1 MSWLT
6 KMSLRNR
13 SIVGLLVV
21 AVVVFGV
28 ISVSSLKQ
36 ELIPDLT
43 FPYLTIFTVDPGTSP
58 SDVERNV
65 TTPLEQSIKTTSGV
79 KEYDSFSNEG
89 MSIITVQYE
98 FGTDMNVKEAE
109 VQQAVSGAQLP
120 PTALPPE
127 VAVLNFNSM
136 PVVQLAVTSSLP
148 PQELAT
154 QLGTQVVPELQGIP
168 GVQAVTL
175 SGVEQ
180 MQLQIQLKP
189 AEIARLG
196 VDPTQIAT
204 TVQQANITTGAGT
217 VTSGSLVY
225 PITVTARAQTV
236 AAIKR
241 LVIAPAGTSA
251 LSVAA
256 AGASGGASATGAST
270 SGASTASGT
279 PSTAAAQPVTLG
291 QIADVRIAPAP
302 LTAITRTNGKS
313 SIGISISK
321 ASTGNTVDIANAVA
335 DELPAITRELRG
347 KTKIT
352 TVIDQSIYVKES
364 ITSLWREGLLGAV
377 FAVLIIWVFLRS
389 WRSTLIASLSIPLSV
404 TGALIILYSRGE
416 SLNMLTLGGLTIAIG
431 RVIDDSIVVI
441 ENTYRHLQEGDDVRT
456 AAYTGTREVAGA
468 ITASTL
474 TTVAVFLPLGF
485 VHGMASEFFRPFA
498 LTVTFAL
505 LASLLVALVVVPV
518 ASTWVLSKRQVGH
531 RDPDQVTRLQRAYL
545 PALKLALGHK
555 VITLVLAV
563 AIFVGTMAL
572 TPLLKTN
579 LFDSA
584 AQNTMT
590 VTQQLPPGTSLDAT
604 MVSAAKVEAILA
616 TTEGVDIYQ
625 VTAGSTGSLFGA
637 GGGTSASSSQAVFT
651 VTTDPDMD
659 KLAIVDEVR
668 AEVAKLQN
676 AGTVTVTGEDASNSM
691 GGGSTMEV
699 RVSASDSVVLKEAND
714 IVLERVKTVEG
725 LADVKSNLSEGRP
738 ATTVA
743 IDQAKAAAAGVS
755 PSTLSLYT
763 TLVLNGYPIGVVPT
777 ADGLLPAQV
786 MVQDIKLPPIPGAVS
801 AMLMRLPV
809 PGVKGMV
816 PLGQIA
822 TIAEVKAP
830 VQVTHVDGERTASIT
845 AAAVGNNIGAAS
857 SAVTKAMESVQMP
870 AGATWSLAGATEA
883 TNDVFRTLGI
893 AMLIAILL
901 VYLIMVATFRSLLN
915 PLILLVSIPFAAV
928 GAVIALVVTGT
939 ALGMPS
945 LVGLLM
951 LIGIVVTNAIVLL
964 DLVEQFHRRGMDAR
978 SAVIEGGRRRLRPIL
993 MTAVATILAL
1003 TPMALGMGKGGF
1015 LSTPLAIVVIGG
1027 LFTSTV
1033 LTLVLVPVLY
1043 LAFDR
1048 LRPQNAYASDEEA
1061 VVPLE
1066 AETAPG

>member
-1 MSWLT
+1 VSWLT

-13 SIVGLLVV
+13 SIVGLVVV
-21 AVVVFGV
+21 AVVIFGV

-65 TTPLEQSIKTTSGV
+65 TTPLEQTLTTLSGV
-79 KEYDSFSNEG
+79 KQYDSFSNEG

-98 FGTDMNVKEAE
+98 FGADMKAREAE
-109 VQQAVSGAQLP
+109 VQQAVSGARLP
-120 PTALPPE
+120 PTAMPPK

-154 QLGTQVVPELQGIP
+154 QLGTQVVPSLQSIP

-180 MQLQIQLKP
+180 MQLQIQLKT
-189 AEIARLG
+189 EEVVRLG
-196 VDPTQIAT
+196 VDPTQIAAT
-204 TVQQANITTGAGT
+204 IQQANITTGAGS

-225 PITVTARAQTV
+225 PISVNARAQTV

-241 LVIAPAGTSA
+241 LVIAPAGAGA

-256 AGASGGASATGAST
+256 AGASAGGGAMGAST
-270 SGASTASGT
+270 SGAAAGA
-279 PSTAAAQPVTLG
+279 PSAAAAQPVTLG

-335 DELPAITRELRG
+335 DELPAITADLGG

-352 TVIDQSIYVKES
+352 TVIDQSIYIKES
-364 ITSLWREGLLGAV
+364 ITSLLREGLIGAV

-404 TGALIILYSRGE
+404 IGALIILFSRGE

-545 PALKLALGHK
+545 PALKLALDHK

-579 LFDSA
+579 LFDSS
-584 AQNTMT
+584 AQNSMT
-590 VTQQLPPGTSLDAT
+590 VTQTLPPGTSLDAT
-604 MVSAAKVEAILA
+604 MASAARVEAILA
-616 TTEGVDIYQ
+616 ATKGVRIYQ

-637 GGGTSASSSQAVFT
+637 GGGTSASSSQAIFT

-668 AEVAKLQN
+668 AEVAKLRN
-676 AGTVTVTGEDASNSM
+676 AGEVTVTGEDASNSM

-699 RVSASDSVVLKEAND
+699 RVSAGDLAVLKEAND
-714 IVLERVKTVEG
+714 IVLQQVKTVEG

-738 ATTVA
+738 AATVA

-755 PSTLSLYT
+755 PSALSLYT

-809 PGVKGMV
+809 PGNKGMV
-816 PLGQIA
+816 PLGEIA

-830 VQVTHVDGERTASIT
+830 VQVTHVNGERTASIT

-857 SAVTKAMESVQMP
+857 SAVTKAMEGVQMP
-870 AGATWSLAGATEA
+870 AGATWELAGATQA

-928 GAVIALVVTGT
+928 GAIIALVATGT

-964 DLVEQFHRRGMDAR
+964 DLVEQFRRRGMDAR

-1027 LFTSTV
+1027 LFTSTM
-1033 LTLVLVPVLY
+1033 LTLMLVPVLY

-1048 LRPQNAYASDEEA
+1048 LRPQHAYDSEEGRA
-1061 VVPLE
+1061 LPLE

>member
-1 MSWLT
+1 VSWLT

-616 TTEGVDIYQ
+616 ATKGVDIYQ

-699 RVSASDSVVLKEAND
+699 RVSANDPVVLKEAND

>member
-1 MSWLT
+1 VSWLT

-13 SIVGLLVV
+13 SIVGLVV
-21 AVVVFGV
+21 LAVVVFGA
-28 ISVSSLKQ
+28 IAVSGLKQ

-43 FPYLTIFTVDPGTSP
+43 FPYLTVFTADPGTSG
-58 SDVERNV
+58 SDVERNI

-89 MSIITVQYE
+89 MSIITIQYE
-98 FGTDMNVKEAE
+98 FGTDMNAKETE
-109 VQQAVSGAQLP
+109 IQQAISGTVQSLP
-120 PTALPPE
+120 PTALAPE
-127 VAVLNFNSM
+127 VAALNFNSL
-136 PVVQLAVTSSLP
+136 PVVQLAVSSSLP
-148 PQELAT
+148 PEQLAT
-154 QLGTQVVPELQGIP
+154 QLGTQVVPQLQSIP

-180 MQLQIQLKP
+180 MQLQIQLKA
-189 AEIARLG
+189 AEVARLG
-196 VDPTQIAT
+196 VSPVEIAT
-204 TVQQANITTGAGT
+204 TIQQANLTTGAGT

-236 AAIKR
+236 AAIER
-241 LVIAPAGTSA
+241 LVIAPAD
-251 LSVAA
+251 AA
-256 AGASGGASATGAST
+256 AMAAAAAGGASAIID
-270 SGASTASGT
+270 
-279 PSTAAAQPVTLG
+279 AAGPVTIG
-291 QIADVRIAPAP
+291 QIAEVRIAPAP
-302 LTAITRTNGKS
+302 LTAVTRTNGTS

-321 ASTGNTVDIANAVA
+321 ASSGNTVDIANAVA
-335 DELPAITRELRG
+335 EELPALTRDLG
-347 KTKIT
+347 GQTKIT
-352 TVIDQSIYVKES
+352 TVIDQSIYVNES
-364 ITSLWREGLLGAV
+364 ITSLWREGLAGAV
-377 FAVLIIWVFLRS
+377 FAVLVIWLFLRS

-404 TGALIILYSRGE
+404 VGALIILYSRGE

-531 RDPDQVTRLQRAYL
+531 RDAAELTRLQRAYL

-555 VITLVLAV
+555 IVTLVLAA

-579 LFDSA
+579 LFDSS

-604 MVSAAKVEAILA
+604 MASAAKVEAILA

-637 GGGTSASSSQAVFT
+637 GGGTSASSSQAAFT

-659 KLAIVDEVR
+659 KLAIVDQVR

-676 AGTVTVTGEDASNSM
+676 AGTVTVTGEDASSSM
-691 GGGSTMEV
+691 GGGSVMEV
-699 RVSASDSVVLKEAND
+699 RVSAGDPAVLREAND
-714 IVLERVKTVEG
+714 LVLEKVKTVEG

-738 ATTVA
+738 AATVT

-755 PSTLSLYT
+755 AAVLSQYT
-763 TLVLNGYPIGVVPT
+763 TLILNGYPIGMVPT
-777 ADGLLPAQV
+777 VDGLLPAQLTV
-786 MVQDIKLPPIPGAVS
+786 RDLKLPPIPGAVS
-801 AMLMRLPV
+801 AMLTRLPV
-809 PGVKGMV
+809 PGAQGTV
-816 PLGQIA
+816 PLGEIA
-822 TIAEVKAP
+822 TIVEVKAP
-830 VQVTHVDGERTASIT
+830 VQVTHVDGARTASIT
-845 AAAVGNNIGAAS
+845 ATAVSNNIGAAS

-928 GAVIALVVTGT
+928 GAVLALVITGT
-939 ALGMPS
+939 SLGMPS

-964 DLVEQFHRRGMDAR
+964 DLVEQFRRRGMDAR
-978 SAVIEGGRRRLRPIL
+978 GAVIEGGRRRLRPIL

-1048 LRPQNAYASDEEA
+1048 LRPQNAYAPDEED
-1061 VVPLE
+1061 VVPLA

>member
-1 MSWLT
+1 VSWLT

-13 SIVGLLVV
+13 SIVGLVV
-21 AVVVFGV
+21 LAVVVFGA
-28 ISVSSLKQ
+28 IAVSGLKQ

-43 FPYLTIFTVDPGTSP
+43 FPYLTVFTADPGTSP
-58 SDVERNV
+58 SDVERNI

-89 MSIITVQYE
+89 MSIITIQYE
-98 FGTDMNVKEAE
+98 FGTDMNAKETE
-109 VQQAVSGAQLP
+109 IQQAISGTVQSLP
-120 PTALPPE
+120 PTALAPE
-127 VAVLNFNSM
+127 VAALNFNSL
-136 PVVQLAVTSSLP
+136 PVVQLAVSSSLP
-148 PQELAT
+148 PEQLAT
-154 QLGTQVVPELQGIP
+154 QLGTQVVPQLQSIP

-180 MQLQIQLKP
+180 MQLQIQLKA
-189 AEIARLG
+189 AEVARLG
-196 VDPTQIAT
+196 VSPVEIAT
-204 TVQQANITTGAGT
+204 TIQQANLTTGAGT

-236 AAIKR
+236 AAIER
-241 LVIAPAGTSA
+241 LVIAPAD
-251 LSVAA
+251 AA
-256 AGASGGASATGAST
+256 AMAAAAAGGASAIID
-270 SGASTASGT
+270 
-279 PSTAAAQPVTLG
+279 AAGPVTIG
-291 QIADVRIAPAP
+291 QIAEVRIAPAP
-302 LTAITRTNGKS
+302 LTAVTRTNGTS

-321 ASTGNTVDIANAVA
+321 ASSGNTVDIANAVA
-335 DELPAITRELRG
+335 EELPALTRDLG
-347 KTKIT
+347 GQTKIT
-352 TVIDQSIYVKES
+352 TVIDQSIYVNES
-364 ITSLWREGLLGAV
+364 ITSLWREGLAGAV
-377 FAVLIIWVFLRS
+377 FAVLVIWLFLRS

-404 TGALIILYSRGE
+404 VGALIILYSRGE

-531 RDPDQVTRLQRAYL
+531 RDAAELTRLQRAYL

-555 VITLVLAV
+555 IVTLVLAA

-579 LFDSA
+579 LFDSS

-604 MVSAAKVEAILA
+604 MASAAKVEAILA

-637 GGGTSASSSQAVFT
+637 GGGTSASSSQAAFT

-659 KLAIVDEVR
+659 KLAIVDQVR

-676 AGTVTVTGEDASNSM
+676 AGTVTVTGEDASSSM
-691 GGGSTMEV
+691 GGGSVMEV
-699 RVSASDSVVLKEAND
+699 RVSAGDPAVLREAND
-714 IVLERVKTVEG
+714 LVLEKVKTVEG

-738 ATTVA
+738 AATVT

-755 PSTLSLYT
+755 AAVLSQYT
-763 TLVLNGYPIGVVPT
+763 TLILNGYPIGMVPT
-777 ADGLLPAQV
+777 VDGLLPAQLTV
-786 MVQDIKLPPIPGAVS
+786 RDLKLPPIPGAVS
-801 AMLMRLPV
+801 AMLTRLPV
-809 PGVKGMV
+809 PGAQGTV
-816 PLGQIA
+816 PLGEIA
-822 TIAEVKAP
+822 TIVEVKAP
-830 VQVTHVDGERTASIT
+830 VQVTHVDGARTASIT
-845 AAAVGNNIGAAS
+845 ATAVSNNIGAAS

-928 GAVIALVVTGT
+928 GAVLALVITGT
-939 ALGMPS
+939 SLGMPS

-964 DLVEQFHRRGMDAR
+964 DLVEQFRRRGMDAR
-978 SAVIEGGRRRLRPIL
+978 GAVIEGGRRRLRPIL

-1048 LRPQNAYASDEEA
+1048 LRPQNAYAPDEED
-1061 VVPLE
+1061 VVPLA

>member
-21 AVVVFGV
+21 AVVIFGAL
-28 ISVSSLKQ
+28 SVSSLKQ

-43 FPYLTIFTVDPGTSP
+43 FPYLTVFTVDPGTSP

-65 TTPLEQSIKTTSGV
+65 TTPLEQTIKTVSGV

-98 FGTDMNVKEAE
+98 FGTDMKAREAE

-120 PTALPPE
+120 QTAQPPV
-127 VAVLNFNSM
+127 VAALNFNSM
-136 PVVQLAVTSSLP
+136 PVVQLAVSSSLP
-148 PQELAT
+148 PQELAK
-154 QLGTQVVPELQGIP
+154 QLGTQVVPRLQAIP

-180 MQLQIQLKP
+180 MQLQIQLK
-189 AEIARLG
+189 AAKVASLG
-196 VDPTQIAT
+196 VSPTAIAT
-204 TVQQANITTGAGT
+204 AIQQANITTGAGS

-225 PITVTARAQTV
+225 PITVSARAQTV
-236 AAIKR
+236 TAIKR
-241 LVIAPAGTSA
+241 LVIAPADTSA
-251 LSVAA
+251 VGAASA
-256 AGASGGASATGAST
+256 AGAATGM
-270 SGASTASGT
+270 GGG
-279 PSTAAAQPVTLG
+279 TAAAAPAAVATQPVTLG
-291 QIADVRIAPAP
+291 EIADVRIAPAP

-335 DELPAITRELRG
+335 DELPAISRDLGGR
-347 KTKIT
+347 TKIT
-352 TVIDQSIYVKES
+352 TVIDQSVYVKES
-364 ITSLWREGLLGAV
+364 ITSLWREGLAGAV

-404 TGALIILYSRGE
+404 IGALIILFSRGE

-456 AAYTGTREVAGA
+456 AAYTGTREVAKA

-498 LTVTFAL
+498 LTVSFAL

-531 RDPDQVTRLQRAYL
+531 RDADEVTRLQRAYL
-545 PALKLALGHK
+545 PALRLALDHK
-555 VITLVLAV
+555 IVTLVLAV
-563 AIFVGTMAL
+563 AVFVGAMSL

-579 LFDSA
+579 LFDSS

-590 VTQQLPPGTSLDAT
+590 VTQQLPPGTSLNAT
-604 MVSAAKVEAILA
+604 MASAARVEAILA
-616 TTEGVDIYQ
+616 TTQGVRIYQ
-625 VTAGSTGSLFGA
+625 VTGGSTGSLFGA
-637 GGGTSASSSQAVFT
+637 GGGTSASSSQAMFT

-659 KLAIVDEVR
+659 KLAIVDKVR
-668 AEVAKLQN
+668 AEVATLQN
-676 AGTVTVTGEDASNSM
+676 AGTITVTGEDASNSM

-699 RVSASDSVVLKEAND
+699 RVSASDPAVLKVAND
-714 IVLERVKTVEG
+714 IVLKRVATVEG

-738 ATTVA
+738 AATVA

-755 PSTLSLYT
+755 ASTLSLYT
-763 TLVLNGYPIGVVPT
+763 TLILNGYPIGVVPT

-786 MVQDIKLPPIPGAVS
+786 MVRDIKLPPIPGAVS

-809 PGVKGMV
+809 PGNKGMV

-830 VQVTHVDGERTASIT
+830 VQVTHVNGTRTASIT
-845 AAAVGNNIGAAS
+845 AAAVNNNIGAAS
-857 SAVTKAMESVQMP
+857 TAVTTAMDGVRLP
-870 AGATWSLAGATEA
+870 AGATWELAGATQA
-883 TNDVFRTLGI
+883 ISDVFRTLGI

-901 VYLIMVATFRSLLN
+901 VYLVMVATFRSLLN

-964 DLVEQFHRRGMDAR
+964 DLVEQFRRRGMDAR

-1048 LRPQNAYASDEEA
+1048 LRPQNAYVKETGNA
-1061 VVPLE
+1061 VPRE
-1066 AETAPG
+1066 AETSPG

>member
-1 MSWLT
+1 VSWLT
-6 KMSLRNR
+6 KMALRNR
-13 SIVGLLVV
+13 SIVGLVVV
-21 AVVVFGV
+21 AVVIFGA
-28 ISVSSLKQ
+28 ISVGSLKQ

-43 FPYLTIFTVDPGTSP
+43 FPYLTVFTADPGTSP

-109 VQQAVSGAQLP
+109 VQQAVSGVQLP

-154 QLGTQVVPELQGIP
+154 QLGTHVVPELQGIP

-204 TVQQANITTGAGT
+204 TVQQANITSGAGT

-256 AGASGGASATGAST
+256 AGASGGVSATGAST
-270 SGASTASGT
+270 SGAATASGT

-335 DELPAITRELRG
+335 DELPAITRELGG

-404 TGALIILYSRGE
+404 IGALIILYSRGE

-555 VITLVLAV
+555 VITLVLAG
-563 AIFVGTMAL
+563 AIFVGTMSL

-579 LFDSA
+579 LFDSS

-604 MVSAAKVEAILA
+604 MASAAKVEAILA
-616 TTEGVDIYQ
+616 ATEGVDIYQ

-651 VTTDPDMD
+651 VTTDPGMD

-699 RVSASDSVVLKEAND
+699 RVSASDPVVLKEAND

-738 ATTVA
+738 AATVA

-763 TLVLNGYPIGVVPT
+763 TLILNGYPIGVVPT

-809 PGVKGMV
+809 PGAKGLV

-857 SAVTKAMESVQMP
+857 SAVTTAMESVQMP

-964 DLVEQFHRRGMDAR
+964 DLVEQFRRRGMDAR

-1048 LRPQNAYASDEEA
+1048 LRPQNAYAREETGA
-1061 VVPLE
+1061 VPLA
-1066 AETAPG
+1066 AETSPG

>member
-1 MSWLT
+1 VSWLT

-43 FPYLTIFTVDPGTSP
+43 FPYLTVFTVDPGTSP

-65 TTPLEQSIKTTSGV
+65 TTPLEQTLKTLSGV

-98 FGTDMNVKEAE
+98 FGADMKAREAE
-109 VQQAVSGAQLP
+109 VQQAVSGARLP
-120 PTALPPE
+120 PTALPPK

-154 QLGTQVVPELQGIP
+154 QLGAQVVPSLQGIP

-180 MQLQIQLKP
+180 VQLQIQLKP
-189 AEIARLG
+189 AEVARLG

-204 TVQQANITTGAGT
+204 TIQQANITTGAGT

-241 LVIAPAGTSA
+241 LVIAPASASA

-256 AGASGGASATGAST
+256 AGASGGGASATGAST
-270 SGASTASGT
+270 AGASAASGT

-291 QIADVRIAPAP
+291 QIADVRVAPAP

-321 ASTGNTVDIANAVA
+321 APSGNTVDIANAVA
-335 DELPAITRELRG
+335 DELPALTRDLG
-347 KTKIT
+347 GQTKIT
-352 TVIDQSIYVKES
+352 TVIDQSIYIKES
-364 ITSLWREGLLGAV
+364 ITSLWREGLIGAV

-404 TGALIILYSRGE
+404 IGALIILFSRGE

-456 AAYTGTREVAGA
+456 AAFTGTREVARA

-505 LASLLVALVVVPV
+505 LCSLLVALVVVPV
-518 ASTWVLSKRQVGH
+518 AATWVLSKRQVGH

-545 PALKLALGHK
+545 PALKLALDHK

-563 AIFVGTMAL
+563 AVFVGAMAL

-579 LFDSA
+579 LFDSS

-590 VTQQLPPGTSLDAT
+590 VTQTLPPGTSLDAT
-604 MVSAAKVEAILA
+604 MASAARVEAILA
-616 TTEGVDIYQ
+616 TTKGVDTYQ

-637 GGGTSASSSQAVFT
+637 GGGTSASSSQAAFT

-668 AEVAKLQN
+668 AEVAKLRN
-676 AGTVTVTGEDASNSM
+676 AGTITVTGDDASMSGM
-691 GGGSTMEV
+691 STMEV
-699 RVSASDSVVLKEAND
+699 RVSASDPAVLKEANA
-714 IVLERVKTVEG
+714 IVLKQVKTVEG

-738 ATTVA
+738 AATVA

-755 PSTLSLYT
+755 ASTLSLYT
-763 TLVLNGYPIGVVPT
+763 TLILNGYPIGVVPT

-809 PGVKGMV
+809 PGAKGMA
-816 PLGQIA
+816 PLGEIA
-822 TIAEVKAP
+822 TIVEVKAP

-857 SAVTKAMESVQMP
+857 SAVTAAMEGVQMP
-870 AGATWSLAGATEA
+870 AGATWELAGATQA

-901 VYLIMVATFRSLLN
+901 VYLVMVATFRSLLN

-964 DLVEQFHRRGMDAR
+964 DLVEQFRRRGMDAR

-1027 LFTSTV
+1027 LFTSTM

-1043 LAFDR
+1043 LVFDR
-1048 LRPQNAYASDEEA
+1048 LRPQSAYESEEERA
-1061 VVPLE
+1061 LPLA

>member
-1 MSWLT
+1 VSWLT

-13 SIVGLLVV
+13 SIVGLVV
-21 AVVVFGV
+21 LAVVVFGV
-28 ISVSSLKQ
+28 IAVSGLKQ

-43 FPYLTIFTVDPGTSP
+43 FPYLTVFTADPGTSP
-58 SDVERNV
+58 SDVERNI

-98 FGTDMNVKEAE
+98 FGTDMNAKKAE

-120 PTALPPE
+120 PTALAPE
-127 VAVLNFNSM
+127 VAALNFNSL
-136 PVVQLAVTSSLP
+136 PVVQLAVSSSLP
-148 PQELAT
+148 PEQLAT
-154 QLGTQVVPELQGIP
+154 QLGTQVVPSLQGIP

-189 AEIARLG
+189 AEVARLG
-196 VDPTQIAT
+196 ISPVQIAT
-204 TVQQANITTGAGT
+204 TIQQANLTSGAGT

-225 PITVTARAQTV
+225 PITVTARAQTA
-236 AAIKR
+236 AAIER
-241 LVIAPAGTSA
+241 LVIAPAN
-251 LSVAA
+251 AA
-256 AGASGGASATGAST
+256 AMAAAAAGGASAT
-270 SGASTASGT
+270 
-279 PSTAAAQPVTLG
+279 AATRPVTIG
-291 QIADVRIAPAP
+291 QIAHVRIAPAP

-321 ASTGNTVDIANAVA
+321 ASSGNTVDIANAVA
-335 DELPAITRELRG
+335 EELPALTRDLG
-347 KTKIT
+347 GQTKIT
-352 TVIDQSIYVKES
+352 TVIDQSIYVNES
-364 ITSLWREGLLGAV
+364 ITSLWREGLAGAV

-404 TGALIILYSRGE
+404 VGALIILYSRGE

-531 RDPDQVTRLQRAYL
+531 RDAAELTRLQRAYL
-545 PALKLALGHK
+545 PALKLALDHK
-555 VITLVLAV
+555 VVTLVLAA

-579 LFDSA
+579 LFDSS
-584 AQNTMT
+584 AQNAMT
-590 VTQQLPPGTSLDAT
+590 ITQQLPPGTSLDAT
-604 MVSAAKVEAILA
+604 MASAAKVEAILA

-659 KLAIVDEVR
+659 KLAIVDQVR

-676 AGTVTVTGEDASNSM
+676 VGTVTVTGEDASSSM
-691 GGGSTMEV
+691 GGGSVMEV
-699 RVSASDSVVLKEAND
+699 RVSAGDPAVLKEAND
-714 IVLERVKTVEG
+714 LVLEKVKTVEG

-738 ATTVA
+738 AATVA

-755 PSTLSLYT
+755 ASVLSQYT
-763 TLVLNGYPIGVVPT
+763 TLILNGYPIGMVPT
-777 ADGLLPAQV
+777 TDGLLPAQLTV
-786 MVQDIKLPPIPGAVS
+786 RDIKLPPIPGAVS
-801 AMLMRLPV
+801 ALLTHLPV
-809 PGVKGMV
+809 PGAQGTV
-816 PLGQIA
+816 PLGEIA
-822 TIAEVKAP
+822 TIVEVKAP
-830 VQVTHVDGERTASIT
+830 VQVTHVDGARTASIT
-845 AAAVGNNIGAAS
+845 ATAVSNNIGAAS

-870 AGATWSLAGATEA
+870 VGATWSLAGATEA

-928 GAVIALVVTGT
+928 GAVLALVVTGT

-964 DLVEQFHRRGMDAR
+964 DLVEQFRRRGMDAR
-978 SAVIEGGRRRLRPIL
+978 GAVIEGGRRRLRPIL

-1048 LRPQNAYASDEEA
+1048 LRPQNAYESEA
-1061 VVPLE
+1061 RDAVPLA
-1066 AETAPG
+1066 AETSPG